1 MLIPNVR
8 DIFNLVPLN
17 GVEWGIVALVSLMPI
32 VIMEGQKKL
41 DEVVFGRPV
50 YDYKEVRQ

>member
-50 YDYKEVRQ
+50 YDYKEVRE